1 MDEFRAES
9 AMDESH
15 HEPEAD
21 AHPTEA
27 DVPDADDAADC
38 ILESTTIKRIRAE
51 NPDIDFAANHT
62 DDVAGH
68 VSHAPIGELF
78 EKHKAAFTKPLQAV
92 TRFNSIDHNLPVGQY
107 GQMRLIRTPDALT
120 GGPDIRF
127 VNWTVAGQRGRL
139 VSLDHRDKPI
149 WTTNAQR
156 KELGLVDA
164 KVLIRNTGTRCLQT
178 KQEFRP
184 TID

>member
-68 VSHAPIGELF
+68 VSHASIGEFL
-78 EKHKAAFTKPLQAV
+78 EKKN
-92 TRFNSIDHNLPVGQY
+92 TRQLS
-107 GQMRLIRTPDALT
+107 
-120 GGPDIRF
+120 
-127 VNWTVAGQRGRL
+127 
-139 VSLDHRDKPI
+139 
-149 WTTNAQR
+149 
-156 KELGLVDA
+156 
-164 KVLIRNTGTRCLQT
+164 
-178 KQEFRP
+178 P
-184 TID
+184 THCKL